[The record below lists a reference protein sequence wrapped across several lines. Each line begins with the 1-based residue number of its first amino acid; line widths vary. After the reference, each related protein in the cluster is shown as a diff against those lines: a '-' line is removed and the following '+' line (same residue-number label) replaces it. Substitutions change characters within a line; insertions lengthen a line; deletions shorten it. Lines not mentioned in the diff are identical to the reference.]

1 MGKLTYADSGDTG
14 EIIVSRHSDLQ
25 WRRRRAELAE
35 WMERPK
41 VRRRAKQTAWI
52 GPTEIDAELAGALS
66 QFKRIG
72 IATEFSCAGVSV
84 LDEPE
89 DHSLYAYITFISS
102 PQADRF
108 VQAAMAYMKHRLLVT
123 FEPARGRYDCS
134 SFLIGHNRT
143 FCMLMEKCASDFAIH
158 RL

>member
-1 MGKLTYADSGDTG
+1 MAEADSGDTG
-14 EIIVSRHSDLQ
+14 ERVVSRHSDLQ

-35 WMERPK
+35 WTERPK
-41 VRRRAKQTAWI
+41 VRRRAKRTARL
-52 GPTEIDAELAGALS
+52 GQTEIDAELHGALT

-72 IATEFSCAGVSV
+72 IATEFSCAGVSA

-89 DHSLYAYITFISS
+89 DHSLYAYITFIST
-102 PQADRF
+102 PLADRF

-134 SFLIGHNRT
+134 SFLVGHNRS
-143 FCMLMEKCASDFAIH
+143 FCMLMEKCAKDFAIH
-158 RL
+158 QL

>member
-1 MGKLTYADSGDTG
+1 MTYADIGDTG
-14 EIIVSRHSDLQ
+14 ELVVSRHSDQ
-25 WRRRRAELAE
+25 RWQRRRLELAE

-41 VRRRAKQTAWI
+41 VRRKAKQTARL
-52 GPTEIDAELAGALS
+52 GQTEIDAELLGALT

-102 PQADRF
+102 PLADRF

-134 SFLIGHNRT
+134 SFLVGHNRS
-143 FCMLMEKCASDFAIH
+143 FCMLIEKCARDFAIH
-158 RL
+158 Q